1 MNILLVGYTAYKVYG
16 MIKHD
21 HNYINHTEVSRD
33 AVSLTEKFKYNDM
46 KASVFFALSNDTYYF
61 TQEEFAPFVTV

>member
-1 MNILLVGYTAYKVYG
+1 MLGYTAYKVYG

-33 AVSLTEKFKYNDM
+33 AASLTEKFKYNDM
-46 KASVFFALSNDTYYF
+46 KTSVFFALSNDTYYF
-61 TQEEFAPFVTV
+61 T